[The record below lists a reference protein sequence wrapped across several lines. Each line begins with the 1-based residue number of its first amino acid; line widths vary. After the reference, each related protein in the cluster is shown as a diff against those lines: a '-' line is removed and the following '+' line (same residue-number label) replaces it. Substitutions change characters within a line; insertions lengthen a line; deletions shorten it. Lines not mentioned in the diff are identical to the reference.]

1 MSTASQRNLSII
13 TVSYNAASTIERTIR
28 SVLCQ
33 AAESDWNVEYVV
45 IDGGSTDGTVD
56 TIQSFDHQ
64 IDYWVSE
71 ADRGIYDAMNKGIAR
86 ATGEWVG
93 ILNSDDWYAE
103 GAFSHLAEAIEDNPQ
118 SDVVVGG
125 VVRVTED
132 GTAGKLVLPPNEEFS
147 ALRPNNHPA
156 TFVKR
161 DVYERIGYF
170 DLNYDIAADIEL
182 ILRAQATP
190 NLNISCFSQTL
201 TYMQEGG
208 ASSGMSGIIESARI
222 ERQYRGSL
230 AASRV
235 LLRKLYQ
242 KGRRK
247 LMQGLV
253 PDPVVVQIQEEWWR
267 RRRNY
272 VALTQADYWC
282 QADMN

>member
-1 MSTASQRNLSII
+1 MSIASRQNLSII

-33 AAESDWNVEYVV
+33 TAEAGLNVEYVIV
-45 IDGGSTDGTVD
+45 DGGSTDGTVG
-56 TIQSFDHQ
+56 IIRSFGDRIH
-64 IDYWVSE
+64 DWVSE
-71 ADRGIYDAMNKGIAR
+71 PDRGIYDAMNKGIAR
-86 ATGEWVG
+86 VTGEWVG

-132 GTAGKLVLPPNEEFS
+132 GTSGKLVLPPNEEFS

-161 DVYERIGYF
+161 DVYERIGRF
-170 DLNYDIAADIEL
+170 NLDFALAADIEL
-182 ILRAQATP
+182 ILRIQATP
-190 NLNISCFSQTL
+190 DLNISRFNRTL

-208 ASSGMSGIIESARI
+208 ASSGVGGIVESASI
-222 ERQYRGSL
+222 EHHYRGFL

-235 LLRKLYQ
+235 LTRKLYQ

-247 LMQGLV
+247 LIQSLV
-253 PDPVVVQIQEEWWR
+253 SDSIATQMQEEWWR
-267 RRRNY
+267 RRRNH
-272 VALTQADYWC
+272 VTLTQADHWC
-282 QADMN
+282 QADVN

>member
-1 MSTASQRNLSII
+1 MSIASKQNLSVI

-33 AAESDWNVEYVV
+33 TAEAGWNVEYVIV
-45 IDGGSTDGTVD
+45 DGGSTDGTVG
-56 TIQSFDHQ
+56 IIRSFGDRIH
-64 IDYWVSE
+64 DWVSE
-71 ADRGIYDAMNKGIAR
+71 PDRGIYDAMNKGIAR
-86 ATGEWVG
+86 TTGEWVG

-103 GAFSHLAEAIEDNPQ
+103 EAFSCLAEAIEDKPQ
-118 SDVVVGG
+118 ADVVVGG

-161 DVYERIGYF
+161 DVYKRIGYF

-182 ILRAQATP
+182 ILRAQAAP
-190 NLNISCFSQTL
+190 NLNISCLNQTL

-208 ASSGMSGIIESARI
+208 ASSGMSGIMESARI
-222 ERQYRGSL
+222 EREYRGSF

-235 LLRKLYQ
+235 LLRKLHQ

-253 PDPVVVQIQEEWWR
+253 PDPVVAQMQEEWWR

-272 VALTQADYWC
+272 VALTQNDYWC